1 MDHPHDWDQTSIDQ
15 VEMLGQMLVHAV
27 SRTRDRAVLAMA
39 TARARRIAEFLP
51 DGLLLLSL
59 RAAIDWASP
68 SFARM
73 VGRTAG
79 SLVGRPLVDLVHP
92 DDREALTTAIEVTL
106 AGEPGTMTARVLG
119 DGDLWRW
126 ADLSWRVVSEPGSG
140 VPDEIVVSVRD
151 THDREMHCE
160 QLVRRSER
168 DSVTGLVNRA
178 ALDQTL
184 DDLGQYAAT
193 VILAYCDVDK
203 FKAINDRFGHADGD
217 KVLRAGR
224 GIALGRAP
232 PRRVARVGGDE
243 FIVLAKDV
251 GANDDAVLLGERL
264 VTSVRELSRQG
275 GLPQITVSVG
285 ICGPAP
291 ASQVTE
297 LRLSA
302 DQAMYRAKR
311 LGRDRCVQGDR
322 LAFGG

>member
-1 MDHPHDWDQTSIDQ
+1 MGHTIAVPDIDQIEVAPSERRLATANALRALLIAPVRVGGALLGVVGLQVMDHPHDWDQTSIDQ

-68 SFARM
+68 SFART

-151 THDREMHCE
+151 AHDREMHSE
-160 QLVRRSER
+160 QLVRWSER

-184 DDLGQYAAT
+184 EDLGQSAAT
-193 VILAYCDVDK
+193 VVLAYCDVDN
-203 FKAINDRFGHADGD
+203 FKAINDRVRPRRRRQGSSRG
-217 KVLRAGR
+217 RR
-224 GIALGRAP
+224 GIALSRAP
-232 PRRVARVGGDE
+232 PRRGGE
-243 FIVLAKDV
+243 
-251 GANDDAVLLGERL
+251 
-264 VTSVRELSRQG
+264 
-275 GLPQITVSVG
+275 
-285 ICGPAP
+285 
-291 ASQVTE
+291 
-297 LRLSA
+297 
-302 DQAMYRAKR
+302 
-311 LGRDRCVQGDR
+311 GRRR
-322 LAFGG
+322 